1 MLRAVRRP
9 LAALLALAGLVCGCG
24 DGPSDSE
31 RVRTVVESF
40 GQATAAKDYQRLCD
54 DLLAPKLVDEV
65 ESQGLPC
72 EVALKQ
78 GLGEVSA
85 PKLTIGQIGVNGD
98 NATADVRSTAAGEEP
113 SRDTL
118 ELVRVNDSWYIA
130 SLK

>member
-1 MLRAVRRP
+1 MRVVP
-9 LAALLALAGLVCGCG
+9 LEA
-24 DGPSDSE
+24 E
-31 RVRTVVESF
+31 RVLTVVESF